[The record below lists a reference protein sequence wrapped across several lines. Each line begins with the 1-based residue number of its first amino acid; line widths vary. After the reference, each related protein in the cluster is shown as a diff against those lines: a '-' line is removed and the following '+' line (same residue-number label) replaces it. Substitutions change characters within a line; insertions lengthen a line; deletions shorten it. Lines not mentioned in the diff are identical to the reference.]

1 MKVEVLMM
9 TTGFDDIYEIK
20 QYGSEKWYGLKEKF
34 GAEDLIPLWV
44 ADMDFKAPQP
54 VIERLTKVSRFG
66 VYGNVKKTDNYYA
79 AIINWMRKRYSWNIK
94 KEWIGAG
101 TRIIPSIGFAIRAL
115 TQPGDK
121 VIIQPP
127 VYDNFANIINKC
139 GREVVTNPLIF
150 KDNKYYM
157 DFIDLEKK
165 AQDPKVKMMII
176 SNPHNPVGR
185 VWSMD
190 ELTELGRICIKH
202 NIIVICDQAYADLT
216 YPCVKYIPFASICE
230 DFAQNC
236 ITFSSLSKPFNLA
249 GIHTAYAII
258 PNNDIHKAYD
268 NFIESLHLKRSSLF
282 SLVAT
287 EAAYEEGEGW
297 LNDVINYIYANLQY
311 MKSFIEAHI
320 PTIRVIEPEFAYL
333 VWLDLRNIATDPAQ
347 LDDFLVKKA
356 RLALNNGAMYGEG
369 GHGFARVNIAC
380 PRKIL
385 EAALER
391 IKNAV

>member
-1 MKVEVLMM
+1 M
-9 TTGFDDIYEIK
+9 TTGFDDIDEIK

-34 GAEDLIPLWV
+34 GTEYLIPLWV
-44 ADMDFKAPQP
+44 ADMDFKAPEP
-54 VIERLTKVSRFG
+54 VIERLTKVSKFG
-66 VYGNVKKTDNYYA
+66 VYGNVKRTDNYYA
-79 AIINWMRKRYSWNIK
+79 AIINWMRKRYCWNIR

>member
-1 MKVEVLMM
+1 M
-9 TTGFDDIYEIK
+9 TTGFDDIDEIK

-34 GAEDLIPLWV
+34 GTEDLIPLWV
-44 ADMDFKAPQP
+44 ADMDFKAPEP
-54 VIERLTKVSRFG
+54 VIERLTKVSKFG
-66 VYGNVKKTDNYYA
+66 VYGNVKRTDNYYA
-79 AIINWMRKRYSWNIK
+79 AIINWMRKRYCWNIR

-311 MKSFIEAHI
+311 MKSYIEAHI
-320 PTIRVIEPEFAYL
+320 PTISVIEPEFAYL

>member
-1 MKVEVLMM
+1 MM
-9 TTGFDDIYEIK
+9 TTGFDDIDEIK

-34 GAEDLIPLWV
+34 GTEDLIPLWV

-54 VIERLTKVSRFG
+54 VIERLTKVSKFG
-66 VYGNVKKTDNYYA
+66 VYGNVKRTDNYYA
-79 AIINWMRKRYSWNIK
+79 AIINWMRKRYCWNIR

-101 TRIIPSIGFAIRAL
+101 TRIIPSIGFAMRAL

-258 PNNDIHKAYD
+258 PNNDIRKAYD